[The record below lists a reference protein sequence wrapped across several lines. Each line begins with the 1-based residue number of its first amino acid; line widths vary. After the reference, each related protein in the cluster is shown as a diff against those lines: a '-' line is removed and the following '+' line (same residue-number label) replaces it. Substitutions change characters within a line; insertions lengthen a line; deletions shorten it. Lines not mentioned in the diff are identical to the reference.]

1 MTARETI
8 MLGNEGARFRDV
20 IDNLDEDIILECMH
34 DYAKEKC
41 QELLEIVAE
50 KAKIKTEKKS
60 QYGKNRKWQKVKD
73 NEEFDLFYY
82 EMRNSVDKSSILD
95 AVNLDEFIN

>member
-41 QELLEIVAE
+41 QQLLEIVAE
-50 KAKIKTEKKS
+50 KASARIS
-60 QYGKNRKWQKVKD
+60 YVPGSVNRAVVNKD
-73 NEEFDLFYY
+73 
-82 EMRNSVDKSSILD
+82 SILN